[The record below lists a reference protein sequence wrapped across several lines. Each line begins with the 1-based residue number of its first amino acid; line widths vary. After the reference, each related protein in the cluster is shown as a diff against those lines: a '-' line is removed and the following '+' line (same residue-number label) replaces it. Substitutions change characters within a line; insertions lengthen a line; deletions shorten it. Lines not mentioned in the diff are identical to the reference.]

1 LHLYYNTGK
10 LPKPKPVNDLFRKYT
25 GPVLIAQG
33 ALDPLND
40 AKSRARQFESI
51 RPGVTVD
58 LLDLGHCP
66 MDEGPQLVAKSVIRW
81 ARNEKIVL
89 DDAGGIVLDDA
100 EGKGAELRAVK
111 TTSTSTSTAQ

>member
-1 LHLYYNTGK
+1 
-10 LPKPKPVNDLFRKYT
+10 VNDLFRKYT

-40 AKSRARQFESI
+40 AQSRAKQFEAI

-66 MDEGPQLVAKSVIRW
+66 MDEGPQLVAKSVIKW
-81 ARNEKIVL
+81 ARNERIVSNDGDGERGL
-89 DDAGGIVLDDA
+89 EGLAAGADSRA
-100 EGKGAELRAVK
+100 ARAV
-111 TTSTSTSTAQ
+111 STNTAK